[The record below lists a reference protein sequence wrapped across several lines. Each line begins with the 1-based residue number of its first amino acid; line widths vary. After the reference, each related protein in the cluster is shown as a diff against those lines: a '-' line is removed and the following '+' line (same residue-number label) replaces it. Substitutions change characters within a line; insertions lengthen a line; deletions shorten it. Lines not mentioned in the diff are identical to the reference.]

1 MMNKPDRQKGT
12 TLLELLVALAITG
25 MIMSGITA
33 LIFQEYRGT
42 SIAKTSV
49 TVAHEI
55 RRASQWIS
63 QDTMMAESTDLVEGT
78 ESTDNVTLN
87 WIERSDFADLPHSC
101 RYYLLDDQLQRNYDG
116 TITTVAQN
124 ISMVNFSQTGR
135 LMTVSISCT
144 PRWWNPNNTVEKTY
158 RIYLRPTEEG

>member
-1 MMNKPDRQKGT
+1 MHKQERQKGT
-12 TLLELLVALAITG
+12 TLLELLVALSIVTL
-25 MIMSGITA
+25 IMGGVVA

-42 SIAKTSV
+42 NLAKTYV
-49 TVAHEI
+49 TAAHEI
-55 RRASQWIS
+55 RRAARWIS
-63 QDTMMAESTDLVEGT
+63 QDTMMAESTNLVEGT

-87 WIERSDFADLPHSC
+87 WIERSDFANLPHSSS
-101 RYYLLDDQLQRNYDG
+101 YYLLDDQLQRNYDG

>member
-1 MMNKPDRQKGT
+1 MHKQERQKGT
-12 TLLELLVALAITG
+12 TLLELLVALSIVAL
-25 MIMSGITA
+25 IMGGVVA

-42 SIAKTSV
+42 NLAKTYV
-49 TVAHEI
+49 TAAHEI
-55 RRASQWIS
+55 RRAARWIS
-63 QDTMMAESTDLVEGT
+63 QDMMMAESTDLIEGT

-87 WIERSDFADLPHSC
+87 WIERYDFTDLPHSC
-101 RYYLLDDQLQRNYDG
+101 SYYLLDDQLQRNYDG

-124 ISMVNFSQTGR
+124 ISMVDFSQTGR
-135 LMTVSISCT
+135 LVTVSISCT